1 MKKNVMELISEEKIY
16 PIVRNKDAQRAVDI
30 AHALIEGGIKVMEI
44 TVENPS
50 LYSAITEISK
60 DAIVC
65 AGGIITQQQA
75 EQALT
80 CGAKLFSSPIYQM
93 NMVKISKNRQMPF
106 IAGASTPNEA
116 YDAWKSRI
124 PLIKI
129 FPVTALGGVQYIEDI
144 LRPMPFLNLM
154 PMGHIQLSEVMD
166 YIRVGAKAVGVGRNF
181 YEDLSNAEITTR
193 AKEILSKIKG

>member
-16 PIVRNKDAQRAVDI
+16 PIVRNKDAQKAVDI

-106 IAGASTPNEA
+106 IAGASTQNEA

>member
-16 PIVRNKDAQRAVDI
+16 PIVRNKDAQKAVDI

-124 PLIKI
+124 PLVKI

>member
-1 MKKNVMELISEEKIY
+1 
-16 PIVRNKDAQRAVDI
+16 
-30 AHALIEGGIKVMEI
+30 
-44 TVENPS
+44 
-50 LYSAITEISK
+50 
-60 DAIVC
+60 
-65 AGGIITQQQA
+65 
-75 EQALT
+75 
-80 CGAKLFSSPIYQM
+80 
-93 NMVKISKNRQMPF
+93 MPF

>member
-1 MKKNVMELISEEKIY
+1 MYKNVMDLIAEEKIY
-16 PIVRNKDAQRAVDI
+16 PIVRNNDAQKAVDI
-30 AHALIEGGIKVMEI
+30 AHALIEGGIKVLEI

-50 LYSAITEISK
+50 LYSAIAEISK
-60 DAIVC
+60 DATVC

-80 CGAKLFSSPIYQM
+80 SGAKLFSSPIYQM
-93 NMVKISKNRQMPF
+93 NMVKISKNRKMPF

-116 YDAWKSRI
+116 YNAWKARV

-144 LRPMPFLNLM
+144 LRPMPFLHIM
-154 PMGHIQLSEVMD
+154 PMGHIQLSEVPA
-166 YIRVGAKAVGVGRNF
+166 YIKAGAVAVGVGRNF
-181 YEDLSNAEITTR
+181 YKDLSFAEITDR
-193 AKEILSKIKG
+193 AESVLNEIKG

>member
-16 PIVRNKDAQRAVDI
+16 PIVRNKDAQKAVDI

-181 YEDLSNAEITTR
+181 YEDLSNTEITTR

>member
-1 MKKNVMELISEEKIY
+1 MYKNVMDLIAEEKIY
-16 PIVRNKDAQRAVDI
+16 PIVRNNDAQKAVDI
-30 AHALIEGGIKVMEI
+30 AHALIEGGIKVLEI

-50 LYSAITEISK
+50 LYSAIAEISK
-60 DAIVC
+60 DATVC

-80 CGAKLFSSPIYQM
+80 SGAKLFSSPIYQM
-93 NMVKISKNRQMPF
+93 NMVKISKNRKMPF

-116 YDAWKSRI
+116 YNDWKARV

-144 LRPMPFLNLM
+144 LRPMPFLHIM
-154 PMGHIQLSEVMD
+154 PMGHIQLSEVPA
-166 YIRVGAKAVGVGRNF
+166 YIKAGAVAVGVGRNF
-181 YEDLSNAEITTR
+181 YKDLSFAEITDR
-193 AKEILSKIKG
+193 AKSVLNEIKG

>member
-16 PIVRNKDAQRAVDI
+16 PIVRNKDAQKAIDI
-30 AHALIEGGIKVMEI
+30 AHALVEGGIKIMEI

-60 DAIVC
+60 DAVVC

-80 CGAKLFSSPIYQM
+80 SGAKLFSSPIYQM

-166 YIRVGAKAVGVGRNF
+166 YINVGAKAVGVGRNF
-181 YEDLSNAEITTR
+181 YEGLSNAEITKQ

>member
-16 PIVRNKDAQRAVDI
+16 PIVRNKDAQKAIDI

-144 LRPMPFLNLM
+144 LRPMSFLNLM

>member
-16 PIVRNKDAQRAVDI
+16 PIVRNKDAQKAVDI

-193 AKEILSKIKG
+193 AKKILSKIKG

>member
-1 MKKNVMELISEEKIY
+1 MKKNVMELISEERIY
-16 PIVRNKDAQRAVDI
+16 PIVRNKDAQKAVDI

>member
-16 PIVRNKDAQRAVDI
+16 PIVRNKDAQKAIDI

-44 TVENPS
+44 TIENPS

-166 YIRVGAKAVGVGRNF
+166 YIKVGAKAVGVGRNF

>member
-1 MKKNVMELISEEKIY
+1 MKKNIMELISEEKIY
-16 PIVRNKDAQRAVDI
+16 PIVRNKDAQKAIDI
-30 AHALIEGGIKVMEI
+30 AHALIEGGIMVMEI

-50 LYSAITEISK
+50 LYSAINEISK
-60 DAIVC
+60 DAVVC

-80 CGAKLFSSPIYQM
+80 SGASLFSSPIYQM

-166 YIRVGAKAVGVGRNF
+166 YIKVGAKAVGVGRNF
-181 YEDLSNAEITTR
+181 YEGLSNAEITNC
-193 AKEILSKIKG
+193 AKDILNKIKG

>member
-16 PIVRNKDAQRAVDI
+16 PIVRNKDAQKAVDI

>member
-16 PIVRNKDAQRAVDI
+16 PIVRNKDAQKAIDI

-44 TVENPS
+44 TIENPS

-154 PMGHIQLSEVMD
+154 PMGHIQVSEVMD

>member
-16 PIVRNKDAQRAVDI
+16 PIVRNKDAQKAIDI
-30 AHALIEGGIKVMEI
+30 AHALIEGGIKIMEI

-50 LYSAITEISK
+50 LYSAITEISR
-60 DAIVC
+60 DAVVC

-80 CGAKLFSSPIYQM
+80 SGAKLFSSPIYQM

-166 YIRVGAKAVGVGRNF
+166 YINVGAKAVGVGRNF
-181 YEDLSNAEITTR
+181 YEGLSNAEITKQ
-193 AKEILSKIKG
+193 AKEILNKIKG

>member
-16 PIVRNKDAQRAVDI
+16 PIVRNKDAQKAVDI

-93 NMVKISKNRQMPF
+93 NIVKFSKIRQMPF
-106 IAGASTPNEA
+106 IAGA
-116 YDAWKSRI
+116 
-124 PLIKI
+124 
-129 FPVTALGGVQYIEDI
+129 
-144 LRPMPFLNLM
+144 
-154 PMGHIQLSEVMD
+154 
-166 YIRVGAKAVGVGRNF
+166 
-181 YEDLSNAEITTR
+181 
-193 AKEILSKIKG
+193 

>member
-1 MKKNVMELISEEKIY
+1 
-16 PIVRNKDAQRAVDI
+16 
-30 AHALIEGGIKVMEI
+30 MEI

>member
-16 PIVRNKDAQRAVDI
+16 PIVRNKDAQKAIDI
-30 AHALIEGGIKVMEI
+30 AHALIEGGIKIMEI

-166 YIRVGAKAVGVGRNF
+166 YIKVGAKAVGVGRNF
-181 YEDLSNAEITTR
+181 YEDLSKAEITNR

>member
-166 YIRVGAKAVGVGRNF
+166 YIRVGAKVVGVGRNF

>member
-16 PIVRNKDAQRAVDI
+16 PIVRNKDAQKAVDI

-144 LRPMPFLNLM
+144 LRPMQFLNLM

>member
-1 MKKNVMELISEEKIY
+1 MYKNVMDLIAEEKIY
-16 PIVRNKDAQRAVDI
+16 PIVRNNDAQKAVDI
-30 AHALIEGGIKVMEI
+30 AHALIEGGIKVLEI

-50 LYSAITEISK
+50 LYSAIAEISK
-60 DAIVC
+60 DATVC

-80 CGAKLFSSPIYQM
+80 SGAKLFSSPIYQM
-93 NMVKISKNRQMPF
+93 NMVKISQNRKMPF

-116 YDAWKSRI
+116 YNAWKARV

-144 LRPMPFLNLM
+144 LRPMPFLHIM
-154 PMGHIQLSEVMD
+154 PMGHIQLSEVPA
-166 YIRVGAKAVGVGRNF
+166 YIKAGAVAVGVGRNF
-181 YEDLSNAEITTR
+181 YKDLSFAEITDR
-193 AKEILSKIKG
+193 AKSVLNEIKG

>member
-16 PIVRNKDAQRAVDI
+16 PIVRNKDAQKAVDI

-154 PMGHIQLSEVMD
+154 PRGHIQLSEVMD

>member
-16 PIVRNKDAQRAVDI
+16 PIVRNKDAQKAIDI

-60 DAIVC
+60 DAVVC

-166 YIRVGAKAVGVGRNF
+166 YIKVGAKAVGVGRNF
-181 YEDLSNAEITTR
+181 YEDLSNTEITNR
-193 AKEILSKIKG
+193 AKEILSQIKG

>member
-16 PIVRNKDAQRAVDI
+16 PIVRNKDAQKAVDI

-44 TVENPS
+44 TIENPS

>member
-16 PIVRNKDAQRAVDI
+16 PIVRNKNAQKAVDI
-30 AHALIEGGIKVMEI
+30 AHALIEGGIKVIEI

>member
-16 PIVRNKDAQRAVDI
+16 PIVRNKDAQKAVDI

-50 LYSAITEISK
+50 LYSAITEISR

>member
-16 PIVRNKDAQRAVDI
+16 PIVRNKDAQKAIDI
-30 AHALIEGGIKVMEI
+30 AHALIEGGIKIMEI

-154 PMGHIQLSEVMD
+154 PMGHIQLSEVLD

-181 YEDLSNAEITTR
+181 YEDLSNAEITNR

>member
-1 MKKNVMELISEEKIY
+1 MYKNVMDLIAEEKIY
-16 PIVRNKDAQRAVDI
+16 PIVRNNDAQKAVDI
-30 AHALIEGGIKVMEI
+30 AHALIEGGIKVLEI

-50 LYSAITEISK
+50 LYSAIAEISK
-60 DAIVC
+60 DATVC

-80 CGAKLFSSPIYQM
+80 SGAKLFSSPIYQM
-93 NMVKISKNRQMPF
+93 NMVKISKNRKMPF

-116 YDAWKSRI
+116 YNAWKARV

-144 LRPMPFLNLM
+144 LRPMPFLKIM
-154 PMGHIQLSEVMD
+154 PLGHIQLSEVPA
-166 YIRVGAKAVGVGRNF
+166 YIKAGAVAVGVGRNF
-181 YEDLSNAEITTR
+181 YKDLSFAEITDR
-193 AKEILSKIKG
+193 AKSVLNEIKG

>member
-1 MKKNVMELISEEKIY
+1 MYKNVMDLIAEEKIY
-16 PIVRNKDAQRAVDI
+16 PIVRNNDAQKAVDI
-30 AHALIEGGIKVMEI
+30 AHALIEGGIKVLEI

-50 LYSAITEISK
+50 LYSAIAEISK
-60 DAIVC
+60 DATVC

-80 CGAKLFSSPIYQM
+80 SGAKLFSSPIYQM
-93 NMVKISKNRQMPF
+93 NMVKISKNRKMPF

-116 YDAWKSRI
+116 YNAWKARV

-144 LRPMPFLNLM
+144 LRPMPFLHIM
-154 PMGHIQLSEVMD
+154 PMGHIQLSEVPA
-166 YIRVGAKAVGVGRNF
+166 YIKAGAVAVGVGRNF
-181 YEDLSNAEITTR
+181 YKDLSFAEITDR
-193 AKEILSKIKG
+193 AKSVLNEIKG

>member
-16 PIVRNKDAQRAVDI
+16 PIVRNKDAQKAVDI

-80 CGAKLFSSPIYQM
+80 CGAKLFSSPIYHM

>member
-16 PIVRNKDAQRAVDI
+16 PIVRNKDAQKAIDI

-60 DAIVC
+60 DAVVC

-80 CGAKLFSSPIYQM
+80 SGAKLFSSPIYQM

-129 FPVTALGGVQYIEDI
+129 FPVTALGGVQYIEDV

-166 YIRVGAKAVGVGRNF
+166 YIKVGAKAVGVGRNF
-181 YEDLSNAEITTR
+181 YEGLSNAEITKQ
-193 AKEILSKIKG
+193 AQEILSKIKG